1 MEVVTF
7 ILKLFLKVDW
17 KRVHQCDCFL
27 ETGLE
32 GCKHSFQLADECAT
46 VIIFVPAHAGST

>member
-17 KRVHQCDCFL
+17 MRVHQCDCFL